1 MQTIKTKNIN
11 GYDIIIGVGDA
22 GGFIDPEATKK
33 IVNEKIK
40 KTDVFKNIGKIKKQM
55 ELYAGQALQAKEN
68 CKAAKTKADQTK
80 FFEECKFRKKQ
91 IVELQEQEL
100 YPLAKELDK
109 KYEEMLTQNAIYFN
123 LPPTDFF
130 ISDEEAEIIKN
141 LMIEATQE
149 GAVVTKEKE
158 KIVDN
163 RGKIFW
169 KKDEEWEKTNIDV
182 LGVEKPVDSI
192 EEKNLTEEQKKEI
205 VEQLET
211 ERIEN
216 LSTVEKEKEKDLRI
230 QGAIVRAGQM
240 KNELEIQ
247 GDNKALEKAQSWLA
261 EETEKINL
269 IYS

>member
-1 MQTIKTKNIN
+1 MQIIKTKNID
-11 GYDIIIGVGDA
+11 GYDVIIGIGDA

-40 KTDVFKNIGKIKKQM
+40 DIEVFKNIEKVKKQM
-55 ELYAGQALQAKEN
+55 ELYAQQALQAKEN
-68 CKAAKTKADQTK
+68 CKTAKTKADQTK

-91 IVELQEQEL
+91 IVELQEQQL
-100 YPLAKELDK
+100 YPLAKELDN
-109 KYEEMLTQNAIYFN
+109 KYKEMLIENAIYFD

-130 ISDEEAEIIKN
+130 INDEEAEIIKN
-141 LMIEATQE
+141 LMIEATQA
-149 GAVVTKEKE
+149 GAVVTKKKE
-158 KIVDN
+158 KIIDN

-169 KKDEEWEKTNIDV
+169 NKNEKWEKTIIDI
-182 LGVEKPVDSI
+182 LGIEKPENSI
-192 EEKNLTEEQKKEI
+192 EEKNLTEEQKMEI
-205 VEQLET
+205 TEQLET

-216 LSTVEKEKEKDLRI
+216 LSAVEKEKEKDLRI

-247 GDNKALEKAQSWLA
+247 GDNAALKKAQAWLL